1 MDLARSIG
9 RKGMDRIAGL
19 TGWRGPRPWT
29 MDPAMTDTGE
39 AHTLEGMWPEPG
51 PGVDDEWR
59 ADLDHDDGA
68 GPRAVDMDRI
78 IEGIWAEDHRGRNGR
93 GPRMV
98 VPRRRGQAMSDRP
111 GTTGATSEWPRPGR
125 CKWARCPHPETL
137 VWADG
142 YCSARCRR
150 QARKAEPDGAG
161 RPLPHGA
168 ANPCT
173 SPPRDPC
180 PTSAPTGAATGGTG
194 SPAPGQVP
202 AHGDHAT
209 NAAHGSIP
217 AREANTAATHAARH
231 MTTRR
236 RAIGARCAPPPTPEP
251 SKGSE

>member
-1 MDLARSIG
+1 MDHG
-9 RKGMDRIAGL
+9 PGHDRHG
-19 TGWRGPRPWT
+19 RGPHARGHVART
-29 MDPAMTDTGE
+29 RARGGRRMARR
-39 AHTLEGMWPEPG
+39 PG
-51 PGVDDEWR
+51 PRRRRGP
-59 ADLDHDDGA
+59 A
-68 GPRAVDMDRI
+68 GRRHGP
-78 IEGIWAEDHRGRNGR
+78 DHRGHMGR
-93 GPRMV
+93 GPSRTQRARTTDGGPSTKGPGHERPPRDHRGHKRMAQTRPMQMGP
-98 VPRRRGQAMSDRP
+98 VPAPRDP
-111 GTTGATSEWPRPGR
+111 GMGGRVLLGPMPAPGR
-125 CKWARCPHPETL
+125 ARRNR
-137 VWADG
+137 DG
-142 YCSARCRR
+142 CRP
-150 QARKAEPDGAG
+150 ATAAC
-161 RPLPHGA
+161 A